1 MENNEADG
9 LLQPEGANQV
19 PAVNPVVPNDM
30 LQLQN
35 MVRKMQAHI
44 ALQDQQLRRQQ
55 ELMAEQH
62 QRRLAEEQ
70 QRQQAEE
77 QQRQQ
82 GQQQRRQ
89 QVQQQ
94 QRQQGPQQRQNQEPA
109 PQAAVGP
116 LQQRDD
122 DAASVSGVSNGTRRT
137 RRGGQ
142 KKVYFNPYEKA
153 IENLVRYQVG

>member
-9 LLQPEGANQV
+9 LHQPEGANQV

-35 MVRKMQAHI
+35 MVREMQAHI

-70 QRQQAEE
+70 LR

-82 GQQQRRQ
+82 QQRQRAEERQRQ
-89 QVQQQ
+89 QRQQQ
-94 QRQQGPQQRQNQEPA
+94 QRQQGQ
-109 PQAAVGP
+109 
-116 LQQRDD
+116 
-122 DAASVSGVSNGTRRT
+122 
-137 RRGGQ
+137 
-142 KKVYFNPYEKA
+142 
-153 IENLVRYQVG
+153 